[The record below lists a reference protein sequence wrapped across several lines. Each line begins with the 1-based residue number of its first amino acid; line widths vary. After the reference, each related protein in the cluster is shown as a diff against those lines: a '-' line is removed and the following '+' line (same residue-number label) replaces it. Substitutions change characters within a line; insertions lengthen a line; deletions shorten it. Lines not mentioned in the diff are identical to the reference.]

1 MPRLYAYPAT
11 LSRSVAARATERE
24 PNALYGREV
33 YIQTPLRIASL
44 RATPRR
50 VASRRVSRSSPRA
63 VPTPRRAPPHPAT
76 RLAGGRVADEE
87 RGALRCPIT
96 RALYSR
102 SPRISRSCPRRL
114 LFFLFLFHSFLF
126 FFFLFLPPVSFPSRL
141 CSPRRVSSN
150 AIMLGLVCLGSFVFS
165 PALLGFCYW
174 TDLSVSYNDYCY
186 RSLGI

>member
-24 PNALYGREV
+24 PNAFIRERGI
-33 YIQTPLRIASL
+33 YKRHFASHRIA
-44 RATPRR
+44 PRHA
-50 VASRRVSRSSPRA
+50 ASRRVAFPVRRPA
-63 VPTPRRAPPHPAT
+63 QCPRRAVLRRTPPRVSREGALPTRREVPFAVQLHVPFT
-76 RLAGGRVADEE
+76 RDRLASLVPVRADF
-87 RGALRCPIT
+87 
-96 RALYSR
+96 YS
-102 SPRISRSCPRRL
+102 SFS
-114 LFFLFLFHSFLF
+114 FFIPFS

>member
-33 YIQTPLRIASL
+33 YTNATSHRIAPRHAAS
-44 RATPRR
+44 RR
-50 VASRRVSRSSPRA
+50 VASRFPFVAPRSAHAAPCSAAPRHASRGRA
-63 VPTPRRAPPHPAT
+63 RCRR
-76 RLAGGRVADEE
+76 GE
-87 RGALRCPIT
+87 RCPSLSNYT
-96 RALYSR
+96 
-102 SPRISRSCPRRL
+102 CPL
-114 LFFLFLFHSFLF
+114 LAIASHLSFLSAPTFIPPFPFSFLSLFF
-126 FFFLFLPPVSFPSRL
+126 FLPPVSFPSRL

>member
-24 PNALYGREV
+24 PNRVIRERGI
-33 YIQTPLRIASL
+33 YKRHFASH
-44 RATPRR
+44 RAPRHAASRR
-50 VASRRVSRSSPRA
+50 VASRFPFVAPRSAHAAPCSAAPRHASRGRA
-63 VPTPRRAPPHPAT
+63 RCRR
-76 RLAGGRVADEE
+76 GE
-87 RGALRCPIT
+87 RCPSLSNYT
-96 RALYSR
+96 
-102 SPRISRSCPRRL
+102 CPL
-114 LFFLFLFHSFLF
+114 LAIASHLSFLSAPTFLFFLFLFHSFLF
-126 FFFLFLPPVSFPSRL
+126 FFFFLPPVSFPSRL

>member
-33 YIQTPLRIASL
+33 YTKRHFASH
-44 RATPRR
+44 RAPRHA
-50 VASRRVSRSSPRA
+50 ASRRVAFPVRRPA
-63 VPTPRRAPPHPAT
+63 QCPRRAVLRRTPPRVSREGALPTRREVPFAVQLHVPFT
-76 RLAGGRVADEE
+76 RDRLASLVPVRADF
-87 RGALRCPIT
+87 
-96 RALYSR
+96 YS
-102 SPRISRSCPRRL
+102 SFS
-114 LFFLFLFHSFLF
+114 FFIPFSF
-126 FFFLFLPPVSFPSRL
+126 FFFLPPVSFPSRL

-150 AIMLGLVCLGSFVFS
+150 AIMLGLVRLGSFVFS